1 MQAGSAGPQASGP
14 KALDR
19 FVEGSVCPNT
29 NEGLAQRS
37 PVLTNARAHA
47 SAADRLEIGEFIAQ
61 SVALHSQGCVFSLD
75 VTDSTKLASR
85 GTNELMDAFASG
97 HLGAITPGWQAG
109 SSRTSR
115 IRITSA

>member
-1 MQAGSAGPQASGP
+1 VKSLGGFRPLQKHRYPTGLIGGVNVGRIRKTASVRA

-47 SAADRLEIGEFIAQ
+47 PAADRLEIAEFIAQ
-61 SVALHSQGCVFSLD
+61 SVALHSQGCIFSLD
-75 VTDSTKLASR
+75 VTDNTKLVY
-85 GTNELMDAFASG
+85 TED
-97 HLGAITPGWQAG
+97 
-109 SSRTSR
+109 
-115 IRITSA
+115 